1 MGARMQAVTGTPLV
15 LPHRGT
21 DAEDEGQ
28 RGKLV
33 LRGRPA
39 TASWDSELSPRTRS
53 QPPLPRHHLQGPS
66 PPALG
71 QSVSTQPVLPPDT
84 WPAPAA

>member
-15 LPHRGT
+15 LPLRGT

-33 LRGRPA
+33 LRGRTA
-39 TASWDSELSPRTRS
+39 TASWDSELSPRLRS
-53 QPPLPRHHLQGPS
+53 QPPLPRHPLQGPS

-71 QSVSTQPVLPPDT
+71 QSVSTQPVPPRNT
-84 WPAPAA
+84 WPAPAS